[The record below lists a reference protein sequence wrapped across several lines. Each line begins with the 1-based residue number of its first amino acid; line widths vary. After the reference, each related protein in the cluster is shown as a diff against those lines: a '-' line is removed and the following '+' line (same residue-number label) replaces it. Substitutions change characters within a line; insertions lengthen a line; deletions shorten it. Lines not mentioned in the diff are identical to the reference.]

1 MTTAQRIIKY
11 AAMALAVA
19 LIVGIFSGIAQLILG
34 ITLITD
40 FKDRNETVGEM
51 TVYDI
56 SQNIETVEI
65 TVDTATLR
73 IEIGEKFEVHS
84 NFNKM
89 SIKDE
94 NGRLLIKEKSHNIFD
109 VGNNGTVLLKIPDGE
124 TLNKVLINTGASSLF
139 IEKLGAESINF
150 DLGAG
155 NVNIQDITVTQNA
168 EIDCGIGELSIE
180 RGKLN
185 NLELSH
191 GVGKAE
197 INADITGKSE
207 IDAGVG
213 ELDLN
218 MLSGRELYTVDAEA
232 GIGALKIDGER
243 VDNEVTTGNGKHF
256 IKVEGGIGNVK
267 INFDTAE

>member
-84 NFNKM
+84 SFNKM
-89 SIKDE
+89 NIKDE

-124 TLNKVLINTGASSLF
+124 TLNKVLINTGA
-139 IEKLGAESINF
+139 
-150 DLGAG
+150 
-155 NVNIQDITVTQNA
+155 
-168 EIDCGIGELSIE
+168 
-180 RGKLN
+180 
-185 NLELSH
+185 
-191 GVGKAE
+191 KA
-197 INADITGKSE
+197 
-207 IDAGVG
+207 
-213 ELDLN
+213 
-218 MLSGRELYTVDAEA
+218 RC
-232 GIGALKIDGER
+232 
-243 VDNEVTTGNGKHF
+243 
-256 IKVEGGIGNVK
+256 
-267 INFDTAE
+267 